1 MIKKNKKK
9 IKFRKYLILICII
22 TLFCMANLLSMVKIE
37 KEDKSSKEIV
47 AMSEKSVES
56 NNVICTKVSVS
67 DLSALEGKKY
77 ILTSLNGARIKNASM
92 TNTII
97 TAENK
102 NAIDSN
108 TNLCLYDDDGT
119 SALVDAK
126 SNLFTFKNGVEKE
139 DGYYYQLVNNENK
152 YLCIDS
158 SGNITLNESVPE
170 EDTEYV
176 SYVYIH
182 KNSGSSYDGQ
192 ITISNIEGTQ
202 YLNFYGGGN
211 LYKKYYL
218 TWNEADVNSHFT
230 LFEYNR
236 DTEFCISYDIKG
248 NMDSLGFSSGT
259 WSQYQPTF
267 AQGASKFQEISD
279 SANVFDV
286 VGGDAE
292 NNRFIYYG
300 NMNEV
305 NGKHIIEGKDTET
318 FCDTA
323 EGSSDIW
330 GREFYFDGWQTTDS
344 AGKTFYVSSGAEITK
359 NDDGDMVVV
368 GTDNVEHNL
377 GKYGCTLTA
386 QYKNFSNLVL
396 ISINKHGTILDVSG
410 NVPSSATTVYTE
422 FLAIGHIYL
431 RSATDV
437 VVGRDDVYADEAALN
452 IRKMLRANYDKDDT
466 STQIVIEAI
475 RKKDKDDF
483 VPVTDV
489 TAEKL
494 DNEILKYLKTSNI
507 TLELRSTNNPQPS
520 INFGEVDDLT
530 NYQSRFYVLKREVT
544 NGYHIDGVIMAGS
557 VPITV
562 TKKITGLPEDI
573 ENQLMTYSD
582 NSSFGIAVSVDPQ
595 AAKTYFNLQTY
606 ISDINRELNLYSYDG
621 KTDGK
626 YNWTV
631 NCINGEKYY
640 FVEKNYD
647 VENYTCE
654 TSATVYYKDGT
665 SSVVDLDENNILE
678 GDISKIEKIEYEN
691 VYTPVEE
698 PVGSIEI
705 TKVDSNDNSKLLSGA
720 EFKLEKLVDDGNG
733 NLSVDDSFT
742 TQNQTT
748 GEDGKIK
755 FTDLE
760 VGKYRLTELK
770 APNNYN
776 CLSSSVEFE
785 ITADDLDITKTVGNI
800 KKTILPGTG
809 SFGKINFYI
818 TGIVSLMILILIN
831 KKVKVSSRGRRAK
844 KWRGKAFKFS
854 GGKRGI

>member
-1 MIKKNKKK
+1 MIKKK

-22 TLFCMANLLSMVKIE
+22 TLFCVANLLSMVKIE

-67 DLSALEGKKY
+67 DLSALEGKRY
-77 ILTSLNGARIKNASM
+77 ILTSLNGAKIKNASM
-92 TNTII
+92 TTTII

-102 NAIDSN
+102 NAFDSN
-108 TNLCLYDDDGT
+108 TNLCLYDN
-119 SALVDAK
+119 SSNLVDAK
-126 SNLFTFKNGVEKE
+126 SNLLTFKNGIKRE

-158 SGNITLNESVPE
+158 DGNLSLNDSVPE
-170 EDTEYV
+170 DDKNYE

-182 KNSGSSYDGQ
+182 NNSGSSYDGQ
-192 ITISNIEGTQ
+192 ITISNIKGTQ

-211 LYKKYYL
+211 FSKKYYL

-248 NMDSLGFSSGT
+248 NMDSLGFSSGV
-259 WSQYQPTF
+259 WSEYQPTF
-267 AQGASKFQEISD
+267 AQGASKFQEIKD

-286 VGGDAE
+286 AGGDAE

-305 NGKHIIEGKDTET
+305 NGRHIIEGKDTET
-318 FCDTA
+318 FSDTA
-323 EGSSDIW
+323 EGASDIW
-330 GREFYFDGWQTTDS
+330 GREFYFDGWKTTDS
-344 AGKTFYVSSGAEITK
+344 SGKVFYVKAGSEVTK
-359 NDDGDMVVV
+359 NADGDMIVM

-377 GKYGCTLTA
+377 GKYGCTFTA
-386 QYKNFSNLVL
+386 EYKNFSNLIL

-422 FLAIGHIYL
+422 FLAIGHIYFK
-431 RSATDV
+431 SAVDI
-437 VVGRDDVYADEAALN
+437 VVGRDDIYANETDSN
-452 IRKMLRANYDKDDT
+452 IKKMFKTSYDKTDT

-483 VPVTDV
+483 VPVTEM
-489 TAEKL
+489 TTEKL
-494 DNEILKYLKTSNI
+494 DSEIMNYLKNSNV
-507 TLELRSTNNPQPS
+507 TLELISTNTPQPS

-530 NYQSRFYVLKREVT
+530 KYQSRFYVLKREVT
-544 NGYHIDGVIMAGS
+544 NGYHIDGVIMADS

-582 NSSFGIAVSVDPQ
+582 NSSFGIAVSVDSQ
-595 AAKTYFNLQTY
+595 ASKTYFTLQTY
-606 ISDINRELNLYSYDG
+606 NSDFNQELNLFKYNGKADG
-621 KTDGK
+621 E

-647 VENYTCE
+647 IQNYTCK

-665 SSVVDLDENNILE
+665 SSVFDLDENNILE
-678 GDISKIEKIEYEN
+678 GDISKVKKIEYEN

-698 PVGSIEI
+698 PPVATGSIEV
-705 TKVDSNDNSKLLSGA
+705 TKVDSNDNSKVLSGA

-748 GEDGKIK
+748 EEDGKIK

-770 APNNYN
+770 APDNYN

-785 ITADDLDITKTVGNI
+785 ITADDLDLTKTVGNI

-818 TGIVSLMILILIN
+818 TGIVSLMMLMLIN